1 MHDVLIV
8 NPPEFELKKKKFF
21 QDGPNSIQI
30 VTDFDR
36 TLTVGFYKGE
46 KVNTAIS
53 QIRQNKLLGEDY
65 TKKSFALFNKY
76 RPIEADHNISMEKK
90 IPFMEEWWSKHLK
103 IIVEH
108 GMTRKLVDEVT
119 HIQSRYMRKGFR
131 NFFRILYSEKI
142 PVLILSSALGDVIE
156 GVLEKY
162 NLFTDNIHVISNYF
176 DFNKEGKAIGYKGK
190 IIHVFNKDESQ
201 IKGTPHFSK
210 IASRKNIILMGDSL
224 GDLKMVGQIP
234 YNEIIRIGFLEENN
248 PAQLEEFKKHFDV
261 ILFSDASLDF
271 VNNLLK
277 NLIRK
282 KSN

>member
-8 NPPEFELKKKKFF
+8 HPPEFELKKKKFF

-53 QIRQNKLLGEDY
+53 QIRQNNLLGEEY
-65 TKKSFALFNKY
+65 TKKSFALFDKY
-76 RPIEADHNISMEKK
+76 RPIEADHNIPMEKK
-90 IPFMEEWWSKHLK
+90 IPLMEEWWSKHLK
-103 IIVEH
+103 IIVKH
-108 GMTRKLVDEVT
+108 GMTKKLVNEVT
-119 HIQSRYMRKGFR
+119 LIQSRYMRKGFR
-131 NFFRILYSEKI
+131 SFFRILYSEKI

-224 GDLKMVGQIP
+224 GDLKMVGQIT
-234 YNEIIRIGFLEENN
+234 YDEIIRIGFLEENN

-261 ILFSDASLDF
+261 ILFNDASLDF

-282 KSN
+282 K